1 MAKPFDELRER
12 LLRGGVAPRH
22 VRRYLSEL
30 VEHLA
35 DLRAEELR
43 AGRSPTDAQSA
54 ALVRLGGMDNLAS
67 AMINQRQFQSWS
79 SRAPWAVFCVAPPF
93 LLACAYFIALAIL
106 WYGWNLFMPGADT
119 PFGTAPRGLFYRL
132 SNLYF
137 QADKLYYFS
146 APILVGW
153 GIALIAARQR
163 MKFTWAIVG
172 SVLVALMGG
181 TGQVHAG
188 RAALQSGLGHISMD
202 FSHYRPFHVFA
213 MHVFAI
219 VLITFLPYFFWQ
231 LRKARAFSA

>member
-43 AGRSPTDAQSA
+43 AGRSLKEAESA
-54 ALVRLGGMDNLAS
+54 ALVRLGGTDNLVS
-67 AMINQRQFQSWS
+67 AIINQRQFQSWS

-106 WYGWNLFMPGADT
+106 WYGWSLFIPGADT
-119 PFGTAPRGLFYRL
+119 PFGTAPRGPIYGL

-137 QADKLYYFS
+137 QADKFYYFS

-163 MKFTWAIVG
+163 MKSTWVIVG
-172 SVLVALMGG
+172 SALVALMGG
-181 TGQVHAG
+181 TSQVHAG
-188 RAALQSGLGHISMD
+188 RAAIQSGLGHISMD

-213 MHVFAI
+213 IF
-219 VLITFLPYFFWQ
+219 LITFLPYFIWQ
-231 LRKARAFSA
+231 LRKARALST